1 MDRAYL
7 GDMCAATTSS
17 ADRPMLLILSGEDCR
32 EAIRNAFKHAKS
44 NSKRLQVI
52 QILSSSLYAYGHQD
66 LVATRP
72 SKREFLLHIR
82 EEVLRGGE
90 EEILALKKLAREME
104 ISLEVNTIESEDV
117 LSAALSE
124 AKKGYDIVFIPRQK
138 KKLFP
143 LFKRTLHKHLQKN
156 FSGRIVPC

>member
-1 MDRAYL
+1 M
-7 GDMCAATTSS
+7 SP

-32 EAIRNAFKHAKS
+32 EAIRNAFRHAKS
-44 NSKRLQVI
+44 NSRRLQVV
-52 QILSSSLYAYGHQD
+52 QILSSNLYSYGHQD

-82 EEVLRGGE
+82 EEVLKRGE
-90 EEILALKKLAREME
+90 EEILALKQLAGGME

-117 LSAALSE
+117 LSAALLE
-124 AKKGYDIVFIPRQK
+124 AKKGYDIVFLPRQK

-143 LFKRTLHKHLQKN
+143 LFKRTLNAYLQKKI
-156 FSGRIVPC
+156 SGRIVPC